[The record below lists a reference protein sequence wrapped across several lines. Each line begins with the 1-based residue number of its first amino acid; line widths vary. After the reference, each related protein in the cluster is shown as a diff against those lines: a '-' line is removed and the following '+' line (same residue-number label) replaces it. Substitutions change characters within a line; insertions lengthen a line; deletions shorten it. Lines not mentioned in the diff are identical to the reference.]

1 MNSTI
6 DKNKEIANKKSLFFD
21 YHIILYDEPYSFTI
35 SAVIIGLLLTSELS
49 SEEQDSFGN
58 WLQLVGLVLQTYG
71 SQVTTLEIEKELKN
85 IRENL
90 SKEKKS
96 P

>member
-1 MNSTI
+1 M
-6 DKNKEIANKKSLFFD
+6 KK
-21 YHIILYDEPYSFTI
+21 IIFNVEPYSFTI

>member
-1 MNSTI
+1 M
-6 DKNKEIANKKSLFFD
+6 KK
-21 YHIILYDEPYSFTI
+21 IIFNIEPYSFTI
-35 SAVIIGLLLTSELS
+35 SAVIVGLLLTSELS

>member
-1 MNSTI
+1 M
-6 DKNKEIANKKSLFFD
+6 KK
-21 YHIILYDEPYSFTI
+21 IIFNIEPYSFTI
-35 SAVIIGLLLTSELS
+35 SAVIVGLLLTSELS

-90 SKEKKS
+90 SKEKKT

>member
-1 MNSTI
+1 M
-6 DKNKEIANKKSLFFD
+6 KK
-21 YHIILYDEPYSFTI
+21 IIFNVEPYSFTI
-35 SAVIIGLLLTSELS
+35 SAVIVGLLLTSELS
-49 SEEQDSFGN
+49 NEEQDSFGN